1 MIFKRRNKETFGQK
15 MRIALWPRRSLW
27 RSIKYLMLRVLRL
40 TASPHVIAMG
50 VAAGAFASFTP
61 FLGFHFVIA
70 FAICFVMR
78 GSYVAAAT
86 GTFFGN
92 PLTFPFIWGS
102 VLTAGRWILYGPS
115 REGAPEIKVPALS
128 ADMIWNSFD
137 VVWPVIKAMAVGSL
151 PVGIPVAFVIYL
163 IVRQMARI
171 YQTSRLKM
179 LADKA
184 KTNWAKRLDS
194 QLHAEYEAELARTE
208 ALKEHNDKNVEGATK
223 DNEVSS

>member
-1 MIFKRRNKETFGQK
+1 
-15 MRIALWPRRSLW
+15 MRVALWPRRSLW

-50 VAAGAFASFTP
+50 VAAGSFASFTP

-70 FAICFVMR
+70 FAICFFTR

-92 PLTFPFIWGS
+92 PLTFPFIWGA
-102 VLTAGRWILYGPS
+102 VLTAGRWVLYGPS
-115 REGAPEIKVPALS
+115 REGAPPIKVPELS
-128 ADMIWNSFD
+128 ADMILNSFD

-163 IVRQMARI
+163 IVRKMARI
-171 YQTSRLKM
+171 YQKSRLKM
-179 LADKA
+179 LTDRA

-194 QLHAEYEAELARTE
+194 QLHAEYEAELARSNAQVKEKTE
-208 ALKEHNDKNVEGATK
+208 AVQTTIK
-223 DNEVSS
+223 DDGVSS

>member
-1 MIFKRRNKETFGQK
+1 MIFKRRDKETFGQK
-15 MRIALWPRRSLW
+15 MRVALWPRRSLW

-50 VAAGAFASFTP
+50 VAAGSFASFTP

-70 FAICFVMR
+70 FAICFFTR

-92 PLTFPFIWGS
+92 PLTFPFIWGA
-102 VLTAGRWILYGPS
+102 VLAAGRWVLYGPS
-115 REGAPEIKVPALS
+115 REGAPPLKVPELS

-151 PVGIPVAFVIYL
+151 PVGIPIAFVIYL
-163 IVRQMARI
+163 VVRQMARI
-171 YQTSRLKM
+171 YQKSRLKM
-179 LADKA
+179 LTDRA
-184 KTNWAKRLDS
+184 KTNWAKRLDG
-194 QLHAEYEAELARTE
+194 QLRAEYEASLAHSQ
-208 ALKEHNDKNVEGATK
+208 ALLDENAKETK
-223 DNEVSS
+223 AIIKDDEVSS

>member
-15 MRIALWPRRSLW
+15 MRIALWPRRSIS

-50 VAAGAFASFTP
+50 VAAGSFASFTP
-61 FLGFHFVIA
+61 
-70 FAICFVMR
+70 MR

-171 YQTSRLKM
+171 YQKSRLKL
-179 LADKA
+179 LADNA
-184 KTNWAKRLDS
+184 KINWAKRLDS
-194 QLHAEYEAELARTE
+194 QLHAEYEAELAR
-208 ALKEHNDKNVEGATK
+208 AQVQDKRNEK
-223 DNEVSS
+223 DAKSKIEENEVSS

>member
-1 MIFKRRNKETFGQK
+1 MIFKRRNKETFSQK
-15 MRIALWPRRSLW
+15 MRVALWPRRSLW

-50 VAAGAFASFTP
+50 VAAGSFASFTP

-92 PLTFPFIWGS
+92 PITFPFIWGS
-102 VLTAGRWILYGPS
+102 VLTAGRWILDGPT
-115 REGAPEIKVPALS
+115 REGAPELKVPELS

-137 VVWPVIKAMAVGSL
+137 AVWPVIKAMAIGSL

-171 YQTSRLKM
+171 YQSSRLKM

-194 QLHAEYEAELARTE
+194 QLHAEYEAELARAE
-208 ALKEHNDKNVEGATK
+208 AQKKMNTTK
-223 DNEVSS
+223 IKSIAEDDEVPS

>member
-1 MIFKRRNKETFGQK
+1 MLSPWGLRPVHSRR
-15 MRIALWPRRSLW
+15 L
-27 RSIKYLMLRVLRL
+27 
-40 TASPHVIAMG
+40 H
-50 VAAGAFASFTP
+50 P

-115 REGAPEIKVPALS
+115 REGAPEIKVPELS

-171 YQTSRLKM
+171 YQKSRLKM

-184 KTNWAKRLDS
+184 KVNWAKRLDS
-194 QLHAEYEAELARTE
+194 QLQAEFEADFARSQ
-208 ALKEHNDKNVEGATK
+208 AQKKLNDDRLKSTVK
-223 DNEVSS
+223 DNEVPS

>member
-1 MIFKRRNKETFGQK
+1 MIFKRRDKETFGQK
-15 MRIALWPRRSLW
+15 VRIAIWPRRSLW

-50 VAAGAFASFTP
+50 VAAGSFASFTP

-102 VLTAGRWILYGPS
+102 VLAAGRWMLYGSSP
-115 REGAPEIKVPALS
+115 EGAPELKVPKLS

-137 VVWPVIKAMAVGSL
+137 VVWPVIKAMAIGSL

-179 LADKA
+179 LADTA

-194 QLHAEYEAELARTE
+194 ELYAEYEATLAKSEEQKNKGRQN
-208 ALKEHNDKNVEGATK
+208 ADDDAKDDK
-223 DNEVSS
+223 VSP

>member
-1 MIFKRRNKETFGQK
+1 

-27 RSIKYLMLRVLRL
+27 RSIRYLMLRVLRL

-50 VAAGAFASFTP
+50 VAAGSFASFTP

-115 REGAPEIKVPALS
+115 REGAPEIKVPELS

-171 YQTSRLKM
+171 YQKSRLKM

-184 KTNWAKRLDS
+184 KVNWAKRLDS
-194 QLHAEYEAELARTE
+194 QLQAEFEADFARSQ
-208 ALKEHNDKNVEGATK
+208 AQKKLNDDRLKSTVK
-223 DNEVSS
+223 DNEVPS